1 MEVSHKIKE
10 IKKDINENG
19 EKKKPSR
26 DEMIKQLEQE
36 LEQLKITFHQKSGY
50 LACLKDMN

>member
-50 LACLKDMN
+50 LACLKDID

>member
-1 MEVSHKIKE
+1 MEKTKE
-10 IKKDINENG
+10 IKKDIKQNG
-19 EKKKPSR
+19 EKKKISK

-50 LACLKDMN
+50 LACLKDID

>member
-1 MEVSHKIKE
+1 MEVSHKTKE
-10 IKKDINENG
+10 IKKDIKQNG
-19 EKKKPSR
+19 EKKKISK

-50 LACLKDMN
+50 LACLKDID